1 MRPRRIAADAD
12 ETTYIYVIRTVE
24 ATGARSNRR
33 I

>member
-12 ETTYIYVIRTVE
+12 ATTYIYMIRTVE
-24 ATGARSNRR
+24 AADVRSNRR